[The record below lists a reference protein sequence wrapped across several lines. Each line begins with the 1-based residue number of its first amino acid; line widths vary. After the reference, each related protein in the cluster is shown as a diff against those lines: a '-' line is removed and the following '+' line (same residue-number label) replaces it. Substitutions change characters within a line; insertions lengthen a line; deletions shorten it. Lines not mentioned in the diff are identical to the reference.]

1 MATKQPLKTTFDV
14 ERVIRPIYTGGSVAI
29 DNKAQILATTL
40 GEDVILTNPTNG
52 KHLAQVEGDGEAIS
66 TLTITPSG
74 SHLIVCSRSLSMRI
88 FTLKWSAVDDSV
100 EATLVRTLKP
110 HTTPVIVLAVD
121 RTGTLLATG
130 GTDGVIKVWDIAGG
144 YVTHTFRGPS
154 VLVSALR
161 FFEVAGRAASSR
173 NSKGAKNQPKTA
185 DEEDGEDTDNVTTT
199 NFRLASGSQ
208 DGKVRIWDLNKRSCI
223 ANLDSH
229 VSDVQAI
236 DYSPTQHAIVTASRD
251 KTVIWWD
258 TKSWKIRKVVPCLEL
273 VETAGFLGD
282 GSLTFSA
289 GANGCLRIW
298 DTDKGAELTPKQSSK
313 SEEEGIVAGIY
324 RPELPFIL
332 LVQVDHTLALYETAS
347 NASTTTLPTPEPFR
361 RISGTHDEIIDLAYL
376 LPDHSLLA
384 LATNSEDVRL
394 VSVTESQK
402 GAQEMAWTK
411 SETPYFGQDVALL
424 RGHEDIVIALDVD
437 WSGHWVAT
445 GAKDNTA
452 KLWRVDPANN
462 THVCWASFS
471 GHAESLGAVAL
482 PRTIPPEGSAA
493 RTDPLNHPP
502 PFLLTGSQDQT
513 IKKWEIPRTPQPQ
526 GQKTN
531 ARSVF
536 TRKAHDKDINAIDV
550 HHAGQLFA
558 SASQDKTVKVWSVEE
573 GEVQGILRGHKRGVW
588 SVQFSPAQMPAL
600 QGEDGPV
607 TGKGVILTGSG
618 DKSIKLWNLADYT
631 CIRTFEGHSNSVL
644 KVAWLNMA
652 SRPEQSK
659 GLVQFASAGGD
670 GLVKIWNANSG
681 EAECT
686 LDNHEDRV
694 WALAVHPKTNA
705 VVSGSGDSTVTFWKD
720 TTSETQAAASQAA
733 LELIKQEQELEN
745 YMHAGSYREAI
756 TLALQLNH
764 PGRLLNLFTS
774 VVTTSKPEQGSLC
787 GIKAVD
793 KVLAT
798 LSDDQIYLLL
808 LRLRD
813 WNTNA
818 RTAPVAQRI
827 LWTLIKSYPA
837 SKFSNLP
844 VKGSRGEKS
853 LKDVLHGLRVYT
865 ERHYKRMEELVD
877 ESYLVEYT
885 LQEMDSLAPAL
896 QSDVSMKELGDGT
909 HTDTV
914 MIG

>member
-1 MATKQPLKTTFDV
+1 
-14 ERVIRPIYTGGSVAI
+14 
-29 DNKAQILATTL
+29 
-40 GEDVILTNPTNG
+40 
-52 KHLAQVEGDGEAIS
+52 
-66 TLTITPSG
+66 
-74 SHLIVCSRSLSMRI
+74 MRI
-88 FTLKWSAVDDSV
+88 FTLKWSSEGDSI
-100 EATLVRTLKP
+100 EASLVRTLKP
-110 HTTPVIVLAVD
+110 HTTPVIVIAVD

-130 GTDGVIKVWDIAGG
+130 GTDGAIKVWDISGG

-161 FFEVAGRAASSR
+161 FFEVAARSASSR
-173 NSKGAKNQPKTA
+173 NSKGAKKQSKAA
-185 DEEDGEDTDNVTTT
+185 DEEDEDETDNATTT

-251 KTVIWWD
+251 KTLIWWD
-258 TKSWKIRKVVPCLEL
+258 AKSWKIRKVVPCLEL
-273 VETAGFLGD
+273 VEAAGFLDD
-282 GSLTFSA
+282 GNLTYSA

-298 DTDKGAELTPKQSSK
+298 DTDKGAELTPKQPSK

-332 LVQVDHTLALYETAS
+332 LVQVDHTLALYELAS
-347 NASTTTLPTPEPFR
+347 KASTTTFATPEPFR
-361 RISGTHDEIIDLAYL
+361 RISGTHDEIIDMGYL
-376 LPDHSLLA
+376 LPDHSILA

-394 VSVTESQK
+394 VSVADSKQD
-402 GAQEMAWTK
+402 ASEMAWTK

-424 RGHEDIVIALDVD
+424 RGHDDIVIALDVD

-452 KLWRVDPANN
+452 KLWRIDPANDS
-462 THVCWASFS
+462 HICWATFS

-482 PRTIPPEGSAA
+482 PRTLPAEGSAA

-502 PFLLTGSQDQT
+502 PFLITGSQDQT
-513 IKKWEIPRTPQPQ
+513 IKKWEIPRTPQQ
-526 GQKTN
+526 RDQKTN
-531 ARSVF
+531 ARSAF
-536 TRKAHDKDINAIDV
+536 TRKAHDKDINAITV

-588 SVQFSPAQMPAL
+588 TVQFSPAQMPAL
-600 QGEDGPV
+600 QGEDGPI
-607 TGKGVILTGSG
+607 TGKGVVLTGSG

-644 KVAWLNMA
+644 KVAWLSMT

-694 WALAVHPKTNA
+694 WALAVHPDTNA

-733 LELIKQEQELEN
+733 LKLIEQEQELEN
-745 YMHAGSYREAI
+745 HMHAGSYREAI

-764 PGRLLNLFTS
+764 PGRLLSLFTS

-793 KVLAT
+793 QVLAT

-827 LWTLIKSYPA
+827 LRTLIKSYPA
-837 SKFSNLP
+837 SKFSNLQ

-885 LQEMDSLAPAL
+885 LQEMDSLAPSL
-896 QSDVSMKELGDGT
+896 QGDVSSN
-909 HTDTV
+909 TDTI